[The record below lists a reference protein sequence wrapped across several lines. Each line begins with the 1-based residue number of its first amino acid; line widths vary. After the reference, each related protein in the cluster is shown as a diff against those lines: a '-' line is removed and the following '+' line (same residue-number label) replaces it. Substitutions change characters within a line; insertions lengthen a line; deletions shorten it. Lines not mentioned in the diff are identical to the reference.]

1 VGPGANNAERIAQ
14 SSGKRVSAIAATA
27 LQASAQ
33 NPATRW
39 ATVERFDLG
48 VTDADMF
55 ITVRNLHDYS
65 QESRPVMHAGVFAAL
80 KPGGIYA
87 IEDHTRRHNDPGGIE
102 IWRRIDPVQMIKEVE
117 AAGFEFVDYS
127 NLHFRPDDSLQFD
140 TTRPSINRNS
150 DRFTLKFRK
159 P

>member
-1 VGPGANNAERIAQ
+1 
-14 SSGKRVSAIAATA
+14 
-27 LQASAQ
+27 
-33 NPATRW
+33 
-39 ATVERFDLG
+39 
-48 VTDADMF
+48 
-55 ITVRNLHDYS
+55 
-65 QESRPVMHAGVFAAL
+65 
-80 KPGGIYA
+80 
-87 IEDHTRRHNDPGGIE
+87 
-102 IWRRIDPVQMIKEVE
+102 MIKEVE